1 MNKIMVVKTIVV
13 LTVVVVVAYFTMVG
27 WDALTTDRVMAEVE
41 QLGTVRVVDCVVTEA
56 HKDSTVVLLDT
67 TDNNY
72 YTINDDRYNKGDTVR
87 VWLADSTTPNTT
99 EDDVIVST
107 MLVRM

>member
-1 MNKIMVVKTIVV
+1 MSRVMVVRTIVIAV
-13 LTVVVVVAYFTMVG
+13 IVVVVYFTMVG
-27 WDALTTDRVMAEVE
+27 WDTLTTDKVMKEVE
-41 QLGTVRVVDCVVTEA
+41 QLGTVRVVECVVAEA

-87 VWLADSTTPNTT
+87 VWLADSTTPNTV
-99 EDDVIVST
+99 EDDVVIDT
-107 MLVRM
+107 MLVRV